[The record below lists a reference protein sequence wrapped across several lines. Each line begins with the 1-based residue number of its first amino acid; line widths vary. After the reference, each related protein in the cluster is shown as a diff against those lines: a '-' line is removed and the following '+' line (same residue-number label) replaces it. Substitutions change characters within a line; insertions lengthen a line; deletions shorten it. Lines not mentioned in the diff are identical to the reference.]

1 MAAVH
6 RNSIADGL
14 TITGMSVYNE
24 DSLGKRIAWARKHVE
39 WTDSAGLRHIGMDQ
53 HQFAKRL
60 ITQGTPTGVRH
71 VYVSQLEN
79 NHCTPAFPMFLKIAE
94 VTGVT
99 GGFLLRE
106 TDEPYLEHRDVEY
119 FSPEADAAAKYIDG
133 APADKRSELL
143 NVVLGYSAD
152 GAEAMR
158 LLNTM
163 PLLERARMLAVLRV
177 MAGAVQPAG
186 GGKTGDTD
194 APPLATQRNE
204 FAARL
209 VENDRVSLGRNVV
222 MA

>member
-106 TDEPYLEHRDVEY
+106 TDEPYPANGAHEPVY
-119 FSPEADAAAKYIDG
+119 FSPEADKAAQLID
-133 APADKRSELL
+133 
-143 NVVLGYSAD
+143 NVPP
-152 GAEAMR
+152 E
-158 LLNTM
+158 
-163 PLLERARMLAVLRV
+163 ERARILAVV
-177 MAGAVQPAG
+177 QAMATAAAAN
-186 GGKTGDTD
+186 T
-194 APPLATQRNE
+194 PPQRNE

-209 VENDRVSLGRNVV
+209 VTSDRVSLGRNVV
-222 MA
+222 RA